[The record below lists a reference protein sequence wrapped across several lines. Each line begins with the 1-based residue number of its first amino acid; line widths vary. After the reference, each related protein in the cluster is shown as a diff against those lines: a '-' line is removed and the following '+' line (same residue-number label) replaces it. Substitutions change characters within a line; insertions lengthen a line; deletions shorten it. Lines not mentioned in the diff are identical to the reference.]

1 MSILININKQ
11 KMNLIQNF
19 NTIDQNILG
28 YGLLLGSL
36 SIISYSVY
44 YFSGYLTNNTLSTV
58 TPNLNAETFTQRL
71 VENLENY
78 QHLNLDTKV
87 PTMSNFKDVISQGI
101 NTDVAKLVDSA
112 VQTDE
117 QLLYDYLKELLY
129 NTSTP
134 VTSLAEISPID
145 FISQYK
151 NDPVYAD
158 YFAKT
163 ANWAES
169 ISRQSSTSSANSE
182 ILFLSK
188 IKEDLKSIPDLIQN
202 SFNII
207 EIITQLGRVFSL

>member
-1 MSILININKQ
+1 MNNLQNFTTLDYLSLGLGITLVSYSIYYFTGYLSNTDIHNNINT
-11 KMNLIQNF
+11 LP
-19 NTIDQNILG
+19 NT
-28 YGLLLGSL
+28 
-36 SIISYSVY
+36 
-44 YFSGYLTNNTLSTV
+44 
-58 TPNLNAETFTQRL
+58 ETFTQRL

-87 PTMSNFKDVISQGI
+87 PTMSNFKDVISQGV
-101 NTDVAKLVDSA
+101 NTDVTNLVDSA

-169 ISRQSSTSSANSE
+169 ISRQSSSSSANSE